1 MCDLGG
7 LDVHNLTPTSCGVAS
22 TICTHEL
29 QECILLFSYLLS
41 VYLVPAESNRQ
52 VTDLNVPFFIWISGF
67 ISFVLLHFYSPSK
80 FAVFHFSMYIYSS
93 LLHLSSYPIMSSS
106 LYYTLYVWPDME
118 IENKAW
124 QVMELEKSRH
134 QLLQENQQ
142 LKEDISSLQSQCQN
156 LQSSTVSSSTLST
169 KYASE
174 NEDLNSQ
181 MEAARALVEKLI
193 SENADLIEKV
203 NELYIELNGRT
214 ATYNL
219 SSALE
224 SDSLNG
230 TAEYATITGGIP
242 KSIEKISAAN
252 DIIVELVEDVSNKDD
267 RIAID
272 NVDRDSL
279 QNSSEIIESEEIIQ
293 ISLDENITQGL
304 ELLAQESDD
313 DNGGIPLSDAPLV
326 GAPFRF
332 ISFVAKYVSGAD
344 LVNKNT

>member
-1 MCDLGG
+1 M
-7 LDVHNLTPTSCGVAS
+7 
-22 TICTHEL
+22 
-29 QECILLFSYLLS
+29 
-41 VYLVPAESNRQ
+41 
-52 VTDLNVPFFIWISGF
+52 
-67 ISFVLLHFYSPSK
+67 
-80 FAVFHFSMYIYSS
+80 
-93 LLHLSSYPIMSSS
+93 
-106 LYYTLYVWPDME
+106 
-118 IENKAW
+118 
-124 QVMELEKSRH
+124 
-134 QLLQENQQ
+134 
-142 LKEDISSLQSQCQN
+142 
-156 LQSSTVSSSTLST
+156 
-169 KYASE
+169 
-174 NEDLNSQ
+174 
-181 MEAARALVEKLI
+181 
-193 SENADLIEKV
+193 
-203 NELYIELNGRT
+203 YIELNGRT

-344 LVNKNT
+344 LVNKNP